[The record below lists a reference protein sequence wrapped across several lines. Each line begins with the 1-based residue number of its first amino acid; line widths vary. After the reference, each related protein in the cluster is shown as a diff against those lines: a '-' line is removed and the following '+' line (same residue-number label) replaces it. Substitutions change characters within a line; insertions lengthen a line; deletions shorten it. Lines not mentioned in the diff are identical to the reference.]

1 LGAREAGRLGGV
13 CCRLSPD
20 ATLHPA
26 ARPAKRQTVE
36 AFVER
41 MKGLAAIM
49 LHSFK
54 ETVLGTDVHVFSN
67 VAVALAACPGR
78 RPITNPAIA
87 ATTTTS
93 SRIQ

>member
-1 LGAREAGRLGGV
+1 
-13 CCRLSPD
+13 
-20 ATLHPA
+20 
-26 ARPAKRQTVE
+26 
-36 AFVER
+36 
-41 MKGLAAIM
+41 MKGLAATM